1 MGQRFRR
8 HDTLFPTT
16 NLHDMRPSQI
26 PPSIDLHHETQSWPL
41 LSCLQVPLKRTSRLF
56 LLVPLLRIPP
66 TPFFLALPLV
76 RSRSP
81 LAFGFDFDIH
91 GRRFQTPQHLGVR
104 FGTAVRDART
114 GRLGPKRDMRRR
126 FASYLGIGEDV
137 GVLAYD
143 AKWYEEQ
150 DGGGMFWPGLFS
162 GFWKS

>member
-1 MGQRFRR
+1 
-8 HDTLFPTT
+8 
-16 NLHDMRPSQI
+16 MRPSQI
-26 PPSIDLHHETQSWPL
+26 PPSTDLHHETQSWPL

-126 FASYLGIGEDV
+126 FASYWALVKMWESWRTTRSGTRSRTVEVCSG
-137 GVLAYD
+137 LA
-143 AKWYEEQ
+143 
-150 DGGGMFWPGLFS
+150 
-162 GFWKS
+162 